1 MAFSATF
8 TENSR
13 TSLKKFIAENK
24 QVLEKRKKN
33 ENIYLK
39 TYEITIPHE

>member
-24 QVLEKRKKN
+24 QVLEKKKKKMK
-33 ENIYLK
+33 IF
-39 TYEITIPHE
+39 I

>member
-13 TSLKKFIAENK
+13 TSLKKFISENK
-24 QVLEKRKKN
+24 
-33 ENIYLK
+33 Y